1 MLHMYRDV
9 KKQHTLKQTNK
20 QTNKNHNP
28 YTKHTQTTKPHRP
41 VCSVKSSGS
50 GPRRSHVFAGLRTL
64 LEYLESLEGD
74 QSWKFS
80 PKKRNK
86 LKTKSSA

>member
-64 LEYLESLEGD
+64 LEYLNP
-74 QSWKFS
+74 WKGTRAGSFHR
-80 PKKRNK
+80 KKRNK